1 MCVKYMYM
9 NQSWPSMYR
18 SSPSPESSADGLWS
32 NHIVP
37 PLKSVGRRGATMQ
50 RFRGFWL
57 RLQTRYFVPDAGWH
71 RLQCGRLVNVTVDM
85 ARGWGDPRISEVFV
99 GCLIFLHVPC
109 WGDLK
114 VMTLTSRP
122 YCTCV
127 ERARE
132 LTNKN
137 QQIKSHSDMSPA

>member
-1 MCVKYMYM
+1 
-9 NQSWPSMYR
+9 
-18 SSPSPESSADGLWS
+18 
-32 NHIVP
+32 
-37 PLKSVGRRGATMQ
+37 MQ
-50 RFRGFWL
+50 RCSAFVGFDRGCKPGISYL
-57 RLQTRYFVPDAGWH
+57 DAGWH